1 MSAWLCHN
9 DDEASPGTI
18 FYNVSLKIVK
28 INSAVLSTCS
38 QFCKEA
44 RHSDQG
50 GGVAGVALF
59 HSNSFMKSFAHIL
72 KTDFIFL

>member
-1 MSAWLCHN
+1 MNASLCHN
-9 DDEASPGTI
+9 DDEASPSTI

-44 RHSDQG
+44 RHSDQVRGEG
-50 GGVAGVALF
+50 GLVSLKQLYEVICT
-59 HSNSFMKSFAHIL
+59 HSKN
-72 KTDFIFL
+72 